1 MPEAYAYNTDYI
13 YWLPRLQIIQNIL
26 IVGKNPGQQITGQFK
41 DYKLMSV
48 VENPY
53 VRESG
58 TEIYLLTDANDF
70 FTLVFYN
77 NVEERKKKLDIF

>member
-41 DYKLMSV
+41 DYNLMGV
-48 VENPY
+48 LENPY
-53 VRESG
+53 AREFG
-58 TEIYLLTDANDF
+58 IEIYANDF